1 MVVMEHSDTEVIMEK
16 NETEQKKLLDEIAYL
31 KRLNKELS
39 SQVYED
45 DFSKFPWLGNLG
57 QWFWDCQKNIV
68 TFNPLKASALGY
80 SQDEVP
86 AETGFEFF
94 TEKLHPEDYDTVMD
108 EMRAHLKGLVPVWE
122 VKYRIEAKD
131 GSWKVFY
138 DRGKVTQ
145 WSADHKPLFLVG
157 NVFDVTDDENQ
168 KRELLHKSTFWRAR
182 AEIDSLTKLYTR
194 AALNEKLSS
203 IHQYSLLN
211 QKNYSILLLDIDHF
225 KNINDTYGHLV
236 GDQVLNRIGPVLRS
250 NIREV
255 DIAARYGGEEFL
267 IVFPDLDSENAKKIG
282 ERIQQSLKS
291 TKFPIEHVLTVSA
304 GIASNQETQDV
315 MELLGLADE
324 RLYRAKNTGRNR
336 IIDA

>member
-1 MVVMEHSDTEVIMEK
+1 MK
-16 NETEQKKLLDEIAYL
+16 NNEAAAQKKLLDENAYL
-31 KRLNKELS
+31 KRLNKELI
-39 SQVYED
+39 SQIYED

-57 QWFWDCQKNIV
+57 QWFWDCPNNIV

-80 SQDEVP
+80 SKDEIP

-94 TEKLHPEDYDTVMD
+94 TEKLHPEDYDAVMD
-108 EMRAHLKGLVPVWE
+108 EMRAHLKGSVPVWE
-122 VKYRIEAKD
+122 VKYRIKAKD

-168 KRELLHKSTFWRAR
+168 KRELLQKSTFWRVQ
-182 AEIDSLTKLYTR
+182 AEIDGLTKLYTR
-194 AALNEKLSS
+194 AALDEKLFS
-203 IHQYSLLN
+203 IHQYSLQN

-236 GDQVLNRIGPVLRS
+236 GDQVLKTIGPVLRS

-267 IVFPDLDSENAKKIG
+267 IVLPDLDSENAKKIG

-291 TKFPIEHVLTVSA
+291 TKFPIAHVLTVSA
-304 GIASNQETQDV
+304 GIASNHETQDV
-315 MELLGLADE
+315 MELLELADG

>member
-1 MVVMEHSDTEVIMEK
+1 MRN
-16 NETEQKKLLDEIAYL
+16 NEAAQKKLLDEIAYL
-31 KRLNKELS
+31 KRLNKELI
-39 SQVYED
+39 SQIYQD
-45 DFSKFPWLGNLG
+45 DLSKFPWLGNLG

-68 TFNPLKASALGY
+68 TFNPLKATALGY
-80 SQDEVP
+80 SEDEVP
-86 AETGFEFF
+86 TETGFEFF
-94 TEKLHPEDYDTVMD
+94 TEKLHPEDYDAVMD
-108 EMRAHLKGLVPVWE
+108 EMRAHLKGSVPVWE
-122 VKYRIEAKD
+122 VKYRIQAKD
-131 GSWKVFY
+131 RSWKVFY

-267 IVFPDLDSENAKKIG
+267 IVLPDLDSENAKKIG

>member
-1 MVVMEHSDTEVIMEK
+1 MRN
-16 NETEQKKLLDEIAYL
+16 NEAAQKKLLDEIAYL
-31 KRLNKELS
+31 KRLNKELI
-39 SQVYED
+39 SQIFED

-57 QWFWDCQKNIV
+57 QWFWDCPNNIV

-80 SQDEVP
+80 SMDEIP

-94 TEKLHPEDYDTVMD
+94 TEKLHPEDYDAVMD
-108 EMRAHLKGLVPVWE
+108 EMRAHLKGSVPVWE
-122 VKYRIEAKD
+122 VKYRIQAKD

-168 KRELLHKSTFWRAR
+168 KRELLHKSTFWRAQ

-267 IVFPDLDSENAKKIG
+267 IVLPDLDSENAKKIG
-282 ERIQQSLKS
+282 EHIQQSLKS

>member
-1 MVVMEHSDTEVIMEK
+1 MHTDTEVTMEK
-16 NETEQKKLLDEIAYL
+16 SETEQKRLLEEIAYL

-39 SQVYED
+39 RQVYED

-80 SQDEVP
+80 SQDEIP

-94 TEKLHPEDYDTVMD
+94 TEKVHPEDYDAVMD

-122 VKYRIEAKD
+122 VKYRIQAKD

-145 WSADHKPLFLVG
+145 WSADHKPLFLAG
-157 NVFDVTDDENQ
+157 NVFDVTEDENQ

-182 AEIDSLTKLYTR
+182 AEFDSLTKLYTR

-225 KNINDTYGHLV
+225 KNINDSYGHLV

-250 NIREV
+250 NIREG

-267 IVFPDLDSENAKKIG
+267 IVFPNLESENARIIG
-282 ERIQQSLKS
+282 ERIQQSLKNAD
-291 TKFPIEHVLTVSA
+291 FPIAHTLTISA
-304 GIASNQETQDV
+304 GIASNHETQDV
-315 MELLGLADE
+315 MELLALADE
-324 RLYRAKNTGRNR
+324 RLYHAKNTGRNR
-336 IIDA
+336 IVSA

>member
-1 MVVMEHSDTEVIMEK
+1 MTND
-16 NETEQKKLLDEIAYL
+16 NRANQKLLDEIAYL
-31 KRLNKELS
+31 KRLNKELINRI
-39 SQVYED
+39 YED

-57 QWFWDCQKNIV
+57 QWFWDCSQNIV

-80 SQDEVP
+80 SQDEIP
-86 AETGFEFF
+86 AEAGFEFF

-122 VKYRIEAKD
+122 VKYRIQAKD

-168 KRELLHKSTFWRAR
+168 KRELLQKSTFWRAQ
-182 AEIDSLTKLYTR
+182 AEIDSLTNLYTR
-194 AALNEKLSS
+194 AALDEKLSS

-225 KNINDTYGHLV
+225 KNVNDTYGHLV

-267 IVFPDLDSENAKKIG
+267 IVFPDLGSENAKKIG
-282 ERIQQSLKS
+282 ERIQQSLKN
-291 TKFPIEHVLTVSA
+291 TAFPIEHVLTISA
-304 GIASNQETQDV
+304 GIASNHETQDM
-315 MELLGLADE
+315 MELLELADG

-336 IIDA
+336 IINA

>member
-1 MVVMEHSDTEVIMEK
+1 MDTNDLVQ
-16 NETEQKKLLDEIAYL
+16 QKLMAEIAYL
-31 KRLNKELS
+31 QRLNKELIN
-39 SQVYED
+39 QIYED

-57 QWFWDCQKNIV
+57 QWFWDYPKNMV

-80 SQDEVP
+80 SHDEIP

-94 TEKLHPEDYDTVMD
+94 TEKLHPEDYAAVMD

-122 VKYRIEAKD
+122 VKYRIQAKD

-145 WSADHKPLFLVG
+145 WSDDHKPLFLVG

-168 KRELLHKSTFWRAR
+168 KRELIQKSAFWRAQ
-182 AEIDSLTKLYTR
+182 AQIDSLTKLYTR
-194 AALNEKLSS
+194 AALEEKLST
-203 IHQYSLLN
+203 IHQHSLQN

-236 GDQVLNRIGPVLRS
+236 GDQVLNKVGAILSS
-250 NIREV
+250 NVREA
-255 DIAARYGGEEFL
+255 DIVARYGGEEFL
-267 IVFPDLDSENAKKIG
+267 IVFPNLESEDAKQIG
-282 ERIQQSLKS
+282 ERMQENLKNTELPIDSSL
-291 TKFPIEHVLTVSA
+291 TFSA
-304 GIASNQETQDV
+304 GIASNIEIQDIK
-315 MELLGLADE
+315 ELLELADV

-336 IIDA
+336 IVEA

>member
-1 MVVMEHSDTEVIMEK
+1 MRN
-16 NETEQKKLLDEIAYL
+16 NEAAQKKLLDEIAYL
-31 KRLNKELS
+31 KRLNKELI
-39 SQVYED
+39 SQIYQD
-45 DFSKFPWLGNLG
+45 DLSKFPWLGNLG

-68 TFNPLKASALGY
+68 TFNPLKATALGY
-80 SQDEVP
+80 SEDEVP
-86 AETGFEFF
+86 TETGFEFF
-94 TEKLHPEDYDTVMD
+94 TEKLHPEDYDAVMD
-108 EMRAHLKGLVPVWE
+108 EMRAHLKGSIPVWE
-122 VKYRIEAKD
+122 VKYRIQAKD
-131 GSWKVFY
+131 RSWKVFY

-267 IVFPDLDSENAKKIG
+267 IVLPDLDSENAKKIG

-336 IIDA
+336 IIHD